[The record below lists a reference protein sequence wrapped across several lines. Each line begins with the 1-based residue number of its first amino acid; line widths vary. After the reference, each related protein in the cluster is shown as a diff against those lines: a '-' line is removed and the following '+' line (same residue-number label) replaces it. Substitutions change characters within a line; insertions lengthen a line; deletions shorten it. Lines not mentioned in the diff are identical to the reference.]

1 MAISVDIKKSFK
13 GFSLQVK
20 FDSVSSTVGFLGAS
34 GSGKS
39 MTLRCIAG
47 IETPDS
53 GKIVVN
59 GKTVFDSEN
68 KINLK
73 PQERRIGYL
82 FQNYALFPTM
92 TVEENIG
99 CGFRGNKEN
108 VRRRPGISYL
118 DIAWK
123 DWKNIILPSFPADS
137 SKEWPWPG

>member
-34 GSGKS
+34 GSGKKYDFAMHS
-39 MTLRCIAG
+39 R

-73 PQERRIGYL
+73 RRSEGSDICSR
-82 FQNYALFPTM
+82 TM
-92 TVEENIG
+92 R
-99 CGFRGNKEN
+99 FF
-108 VRRRPGISYL
+108 L
-118 DIAWK
+118 
-123 DWKNIILPSFPADS
+123 L
-137 SKEWPWPG
+137 